1 MKDMFSATVE
11 VGDLVAYAKGGQED
25 TGIYSAFVKSIETQR
40 NIEGVIVGKNTK
52 IRTSNEIILLKNYHE
67 LMKEN
72 YPELF
77 I

>member
-1 MKDMFSATVE
+1 MPKVVKKILEFI
-11 VGDLVAYAKGGQED
+11 LAKSKESK
-25 TGIYSAFVKSIETQR
+25 THRKTE
-40 NIEGVIVGKNTK
+40 EGVIVGKNFK

-72 YPELF
+72 YPEYF